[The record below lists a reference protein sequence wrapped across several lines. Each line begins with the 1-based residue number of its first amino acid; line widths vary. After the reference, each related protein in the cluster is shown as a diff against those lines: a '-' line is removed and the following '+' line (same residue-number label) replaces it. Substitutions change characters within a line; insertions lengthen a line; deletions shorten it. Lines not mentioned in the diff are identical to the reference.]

1 MILRIII
8 ICVGFICSCGPASED
23 RTKMHADAKRIKDS
37 MEKHLQE
44 RLQEAEGSV
53 NIPVQPATSNS
64 N

>member
-1 MILRIII
+1 
-8 ICVGFICSCGPASED
+8 
-23 RTKMHADAKRIKDS
+23 MHADAKRIKDS
-37 MEKHLQE
+37 MEKHLHE